1 MVAVVFEVFLEAVF
15 GFPFAAFTKPFTVL
29 AELALVLVVLVF
41 VVLLFDLD
49 PAVLVLAVDALA
61 TTVLVLGVDFLDAGE
76 TRGLEATDL
85 EGAGFAFELVFLVFG
100 VGMKW
105 LIRR

>member
-1 MVAVVFEVFLEAVF
+1 M
-15 GFPFAAFTKPFTVL
+15 L

-61 TTVLVLGVDFLDAGE
+61 TTVLVLGVDFLDTGE
-76 TRGLEATDL
+76 TRGLEARDL
-85 EGAGFAFELVFLVFG
+85 GGAGFAFELVFLVFG

>member
-1 MVAVVFEVFLEAVF
+1 METVFS
-15 GFPFAAFTKPFTVL
+15 FPFAAFANPFMVL

-41 VVLLFDLD
+41 AVLLFDLD
-49 PAVLVLAVDALA
+49 PADLILAVVALA
-61 TTVLVLGVDFLDAGE
+61 TTILVLGLDFLDAGE

-85 EGAGFAFELVFLVFG
+85 EGAGFAFELVFFVFR

>member
-1 MVAVVFEVFLEAVF
+1 METVFS
-15 GFPFAAFTKPFTVL
+15 FPFAAFANPFMVL
-29 AELALVLVVLVF
+29 AELVLVLVVLVF
-41 VVLLFDLD
+41 AVLLFDLD
-49 PAVLVLAVDALA
+49 PADLILSVVALA
-61 TTVLVLGVDFLDAGE
+61 TTILVLGLDFLDAVE

-85 EGAGFAFELVFLVFG
+85 EGAGFAFELVFFVFG

>member
-1 MVAVVFEVFLEAVF
+1 MEAVF
-15 GFPFAAFTKPFTVL
+15 CFPFAAFAKPFMVL
-29 AELALVLVVLVF
+29 VELALVLAVLVF
-41 VVLLFDLD
+41 AELLFDLD
-49 PAVLVLAVDALA
+49 PAVLVLAVDVLA
-61 TTVLVLGVDFLDAGE
+61 TTVFGFGLDFLDVGE

-85 EGAGFAFELVFLVFG
+85 EGVGFAFELVFLVFG

>member
-1 MVAVVFEVFLEAVF
+1 MPFGVFA
-15 GFPFAAFTKPFTVL
+15 KPFTVL
-29 AELALVLVVLVF
+29 TEVALALVVLVF
-41 VVLLFDLD
+41 VVLVFDLD

-61 TTVLVLGVDFLDAGE
+61 PTVLVFGLDFLDAGE